1 MKIATIAL
9 IGAAVVTFSAALAQ
23 QDLTGTITMI
33 DRIDHNVVIQRPQNS
48 TVGTT
53 GGAAEWFKVQP
64 NLSLDNVH
72 AGDIV
77 RYAITET
84 GGIKTVTKLERQ

>member
-9 IGAAVVTFSAALAQ
+9 IGTAAVTFSAALAQ

-33 DRIDHNVVIQRPQNS
+33 DRIDHNVVIQRPQNG
-48 TVGTT
+48 TVGTSGGT
-53 GGAAEWFKVQP
+53 GEWLKVQAG
-64 NLSLDNVH
+64 LSLDNVH
-72 AGDIV
+72 AGDRV
-77 RYAITET
+77 SYAITET